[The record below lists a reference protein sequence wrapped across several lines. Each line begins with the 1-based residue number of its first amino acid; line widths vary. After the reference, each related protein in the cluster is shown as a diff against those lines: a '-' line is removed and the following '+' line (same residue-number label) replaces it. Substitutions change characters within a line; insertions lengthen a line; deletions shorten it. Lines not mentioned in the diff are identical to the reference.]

1 MEDFKGT
8 KTKKGELKWVR
19 SNMGFQ
25 VLTADSYYSICEAV
39 GKRGQEEQIANA
51 QLIACAPEL
60 LEELQEA
67 VSLFESAYKCMADGD
82 NEGLYNTLANATSR
96 STFKE
101 TINKALG
108 KEAADE

>member
-8 KTKKGELKWVR
+8 KTKKGEFKWVR

-60 LEELQEA
+60 LDALQDVVRFCE
-67 VSLFESAYKCMADGD
+67 D
-82 NEGLYNTLANATSR
+82 NDINIVLDYA
-96 STFKE
+96 KE

-108 KEAADE
+108 KEDENV